1 MIYRVPILRPIDRDV
16 IGLINEQRQQL
27 EYRVNRNPGR
37 WTGFLR
43 RNTFAR
49 ALQGSNSIEGINADL
64 AEAVAIIDDERPE
77 SLQEETI
84 RALQGYRTAMT
95 YIMRTFDDPF
105 CEINAQLIRSL
116 HYMMLNYDLTKLPG
130 QWRTGQVFVIRE
142 ETKEQVYEG
151 PDSDSVPELISEL
164 IEQISGNDRAE
175 SIVKAALAHL
185 NFTMIHPF
193 KDGNGRMARALQTFV
208 LSRDRILSPVFCSIE
223 EWLGRNTNVYYEVL
237 AQIGQGHWNP
247 DHDARPWVRFCL
259 VAHYQQAA
267 TLIKR
272 NEEIGR
278 VWDEIEIL
286 TKRLGLPDRMQTA
299 LVDAAFGYRVRNNK
313 HRQDHVLS
321 EVVASRD
328 LKKLCDLELLSP
340 VGEKRG
346 RYYLAAEP
354 LKAVRAKSRDT
365 SRASDPYA
373 LLQERARNIAPAV
386 ARPSARQRPRVQLRR

>member
-1 MIYRVPILRPIDRDV
+1 MIYQIPTLRPIDRDV

-64 AEAVAIIDDERPE
+64 ADAVAIVDDERPE
-77 SLQEETI
+77 TLQEETL
-84 RALQGYRTAMT
+84 RALQGYRAAMT
-95 YIMRTFDDPF
+95 YVIRTFDDPF
-105 CEINAQLIRSL
+105 CEINTQFIRGL
-116 HYMMLNYDLTKLPG
+116 HYIMLNYDLTKLPG
-130 QWRTGQVFVIRE
+130 QWRTGQIFVIRE

-151 PDSDSVPELISEL
+151 PDSDSVPPLIVELIQQ
-164 IEQISGNDRAE
+164 IESNDRVD
-175 SIVKAALAHL
+175 SIVKAAIAHL
-185 NFTMIHPF
+185 NLTMIHPF
-193 KDGNGRMARALQTFV
+193 KDGNGRMARTLQTCV

-223 EWLGRNTNVYYEVL
+223 EWLGRNTSAYYEVL
-237 AQIGQGHWNP
+237 AQVGQGHWNP
-247 DHDARPWVRFCL
+247 DNDARPWLRFCL

-278 VWDEIEIL
+278 VCDEVESQAK
-286 TKRLGLPDRMQTA
+286 TMGLPERMQTA
-299 LVDAAFGYRVRNNK
+299 LVDATFGYRVRNNK
-313 HRQDHVLS
+313 YRQDHDLS

-328 LKKLCDLELLSP
+328 LKRLCDIGLLSP

-346 RYYLAAEP
+346 RFYLAAEA
-354 LKAVRAKSRDT
+354 LKAIREKSRDK
-365 SRASDPYA
+365 SRAADPY
-373 LLQERARNIAPAV
+373 LMLQEKARAAAG
-386 ARPSARQRPRVQLRR
+386 ARRTVRQPTARSRR

>member
-1 MIYRVPILRPIDRDV
+1 MIYGVPTLRAIDRDV

-27 EYRVNRNPGR
+27 EYRVNRNPSR

-77 SLQEETI
+77 TLQEETV

-151 PDSDSVPELISEL
+151 PDSDSVPKLISEL
-164 IEQISGNDRAE
+164 IEHISNDRSD
-175 SIVKAALAHL
+175 SIVKAALSHL

-223 EWLGRNTNVYYEVL
+223 EWLGRNTNAYYEVL
-237 AQIGQGHWNP
+237 AQVGQGQWNP
-247 DHDARPWVRFCL
+247 NNDARPWVRFCL

-278 VWDEIEIL
+278 VWDEIEAL
-286 TKRLGLPDRMQTA
+286 TKRLGLPDRTQTA

-313 HRQDHVLS
+313 HRLDHDLS

-346 RYYLAAEP
+346 RYYVAADAI
-354 LKAVRAKSRDT
+354 KALRAKSRDT
-365 SRASDPYA
+365 SRAADPYSV
-373 LLQERARNIAPAV
+373 LRGRAAVVAPARPLARRRPPV
-386 ARPSARQRPRVQLRR
+386 ASRR